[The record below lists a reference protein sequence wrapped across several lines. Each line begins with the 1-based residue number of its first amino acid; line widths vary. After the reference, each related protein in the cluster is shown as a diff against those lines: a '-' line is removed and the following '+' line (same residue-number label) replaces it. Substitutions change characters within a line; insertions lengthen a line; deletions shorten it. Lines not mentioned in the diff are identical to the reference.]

1 MSATDDGALDDRG
14 VASEPGDEASAE
26 QLVDEARRWWQ
37 TDIIDIRPGEIA
49 LRGYPIEQLIG
60 NVGFVDTIWLML
72 RGELPSRAQ
81 AALLE
86 SALVASVDHGPQA
99 PSIAIAR
106 MATTCGAPVN
116 GAMASAINVLDDI
129 HGGPGEQCMELYLE
143 VDAELEQGQG
153 LDDAVRVVLQRR
165 RDAGVTYIPGFGH
178 RFHPLDPRTPRL
190 LSLVDAAAA
199 DGAVSGRF
207 ATIGRAVEAAISAG
221 KPRTI
226 PMNVDGVTAVIYCEL
241 GFTPTL
247 GRGVFILARSVG
259 ILAHASEQMVQGGR
273 IKGPVPKS
281 IGYTYTGP
289 ARRSV
294 PVDGDERRSTS

>member
-1 MSATDDGALDDRG
+1 MISPSREPAQG
-14 VASEPGDEASAE
+14 SEEV
-26 QLVDEARRWWQ
+26 LDEARRWWQ
-37 TDIIDIRPGEIA
+37 TDIIDIHPGEIA
-49 LRGYPIEQLIG
+49 LRGYPIQELIG
-60 NVGFVDTIWLML
+60 GVGFVDTIWLML
-72 RGELPSRAQ
+72 RGELPSPAE

-86 SALVASVDHGPQA
+86 MALVASVDHGPQA

-129 HGGPGEQCMELYLE
+129 HGGPGQQCMELYLE
-143 VDAELEQGQG
+143 IDAEIDAETEAAGGVDQ
-153 LDDAVRVVLQRR
+153 AVRAVLRR
-165 RDAGVTYIPGFGH
+165 HRDAGMTYVPGFGH

-199 DGAVSGRF
+199 DGVVAGRF
-207 ATIGRAVEAAISAG
+207 AAIGRAVEDAISDG
-221 KPRTI
+221 SPRRI

-241 GFTPTL
+241 GFTPEL
-247 GRGVFILARSVG
+247 GRGVFILSRSVG
-259 ILAHASEQMVQGGR
+259 ILAHAVEQMTQGGR
-273 IKGPVPKS
+273 IKGPVPPS

-294 PVDGDERRSTS
+294 PVNGDARRRTS

>member
-1 MSATDDGALDDRG
+1 VSDSAGHGRESRPADG
-14 VASEPGDEASAE
+14 PSAE
-26 QLVDEARRWWQ
+26 ELVDEARRWWQ
-37 TDIIDIRPGEIA
+37 TDIIDVRPGEIA
-49 LRGYPIEQLIG
+49 LRGYPIQELIG

-81 AALLE
+81 ATLLE
-86 SALVASVDHGPQA
+86 TALVASVDHGPQA

-129 HGGPGEQCMELYLE
+129 HGGPGQQCMQLYLE
-143 VDAELEQGQG
+143 IDAELERVGDLG
-153 LDDAVRVVLQRR
+153 EATRVVLQRQH
-165 RDAGVTYIPGFGH
+165 DAGVRYIPGFGH

-199 DGAVSGRF
+199 EGTVTGRF
-207 ATIGRAVEAAISAG
+207 AAIGRAVEDAVSEG
-221 KPRTI
+221 KPRRI

-241 GFTPTL
+241 GFTPDL

-294 PVDGDERRSTS
+294 PENDERRSTS

>member
-1 MSATDDGALDDRG
+1 MISPSREPAQG
-14 VASEPGDEASAE
+14 SEE
-26 QLVDEARRWWQ
+26 VFDEARRWWQ
-37 TDIIDIRPGEIA
+37 TDIIDIHPGEIA
-49 LRGYPIEQLIG
+49 LRGYPIQELIG
-60 NVGFVDTIWLML
+60 GVGFVDTIWLML
-72 RGELPSRAQ
+72 RGELPSPAE

-86 SALVASVDHGPQA
+86 TALVASVDHGPQA

-129 HGGPGEQCMELYLE
+129 HGGPGQQCMELYLE
-143 VDAELEQGQG
+143 IDAEIDAETEAAGGVDQ
-153 LDDAVRVVLQRR
+153 AVRAVLRR
-165 RDAGVTYIPGFGH
+165 HRDAGMTYVPGFGH

-199 DGAVSGRF
+199 DGVVAGRF
-207 ATIGRAVEAAISAG
+207 AAIGRAVEDAISDG
-221 KPRTI
+221 RPRRI

-241 GFTPTL
+241 GFTPEL
-247 GRGVFILARSVG
+247 GRGVFILSRSVG
-259 ILAHASEQMVQGGR
+259 ILAHAVEQMTQGGR
-273 IKGPVPKS
+273 IKGPVPPS

-294 PVDGDERRSTS
+294 PVNGDARRRTP

>member
-1 MSATDDGALDDRG
+1 MSAPEGRTPEDRG
-14 VASEPGDEASAE
+14 TESGRSAE
-26 QLVDEARRWWQ
+26 ELVDEARRWWQ

-60 NVGFVDTIWLML
+60 NVGFVETIWLML
-72 RGELPSRAQ
+72 RGELPSRAE
-81 AALLE
+81 ATLLE

-106 MATTCGAPVN
+106 MATTCGVPVN

-129 HGGPGEQCMELYLE
+129 HGGPGQQCMELYLE
-143 VDAELEQGQG
+143 VDAECEQGRD
-153 LDDAVRVVLQRR
+153 LDDAVRLVLQRR

-199 DGAVSGRF
+199 DGTVSGRF
-207 ATIGRAVEAAISAG
+207 ATIGRAVEAAIGAG
-221 KPRTI
+221 KPRPI

-241 GFTPTL
+241 GFTPEL

-273 IKGPVPKS
+273 IKGPLPKS

-289 ARRSV
+289 ERRSV
-294 PVDGDERRSTS
+294 AGAGDERRSTS

>member
-1 MSATDDGALDDRG
+1 MTSPSREPAQGAEEVLG
-14 VASEPGDEASAE
+14 
-26 QLVDEARRWWQ
+26 EARRWWQ
-37 TDIIDIRPGEIA
+37 TDIIDIHPGEIA
-49 LRGYPIEQLIG
+49 LRGYPIQELIG
-60 NVGFVDTIWLML
+60 GVGFVDTIWLML
-72 RGELPSRAQ
+72 RGELPSPAE

-129 HGGPGEQCMELYLE
+129 HGGPGQQCMELYLE
-143 VDAELEQGQG
+143 IDAEIDAETEAAGGVDQ
-153 LDDAVRVVLQRR
+153 AVRAVLRR
-165 RDAGVTYIPGFGH
+165 HRDAGMTYVPGFGH

-199 DGAVSGRF
+199 DGVVAGRF
-207 ATIGRAVEAAISAG
+207 AAIGRAVEDAISDG
-221 KPRTI
+221 RPRRI

-241 GFTPTL
+241 GFTPEL
-247 GRGVFILARSVG
+247 GRGVFILSRSVG
-259 ILAHASEQMVQGGR
+259 ILAHAVEQMTQGGR
-273 IKGPVPKS
+273 IKGPVPPS

-294 PVDGDERRSTS
+294 PVNGDARRRTS

>member
-1 MSATDDGALDDRG
+1 MNADEGPGEGSEAT
-14 VASEPGDEASAE
+14 AE

-37 TDIIDIRPGEIA
+37 TDIIDVHPGEIS
-49 LRGYPIEQLIG
+49 LRGYPIEGLLG
-60 NVGFVDTIWLML
+60 RVGFVDTIWLML

-81 AALLE
+81 ATLFEA
-86 SALVASVDHGPQA
+86 ALVASVDHGPQA

-106 MATTCGAPVN
+106 MAATCGVPINA
-116 GAMASAINVLDDI
+116 AMASAINVLGDV
-129 HGGPGEQCMELYLE
+129 HGGPGQQCMELYLE
-143 VDAELEQGQG
+143 IDAELGRTGDLVE
-153 LDDAVRVVLQRR
+153 ATRVVLQRH
-165 RDAGVTYIPGFGH
+165 RDAGVRYVPGFGH

-199 DGAVSGRF
+199 AGTVDGRF
-207 ATIGRAVEAAISAG
+207 AAIGRAVEDAISEG
-221 KPRTI
+221 RPRRV

-241 GFTPTL
+241 GLTPEL

-259 ILAHASEQMVQGGR
+259 ILAHASEQMTQGGR
-273 IKGPVPKS
+273 IKGPMPRS

-294 PVDGDERRSTS
+294 PLRGDERGTTS